1 MKDYSRM
8 RPKNIK
14 FDKERLYEDTLH
26 LKNQINRLKEQNI
39 IYKTQNRTLEREN
52 KNLQKLFE
60 EMSSYKGNQHSTKK
74 KQSDTYLV
82 ITLKK

>member
-14 FDKERLYEDTLH
+14 LDKERLYEDTLH

-39 IYKTQNRTLEREN
+39 IFKTQNRTLEREN
-52 KNLQKLFE
+52 KNL
-60 EMSSYKGNQHSTKK
+60 
-74 KQSDTYLV
+74 
-82 ITLKK
+82 